1 MFDFKL
7 PGLHSLDQIINQNPL
22 AQAAGEMG
30 AAALGVADKPAV
42 TQAVYDEL
50 VHYFKYASTAE
61 TSRTGMANGHASLSG
76 V

>member
-7 PGLHSLDQIINQNPL
+7 SGLHSLDQIINQNPL

-42 TQAVYDEL
+42 TQGLHRSCTVWL
-50 VHYFKYASTAE
+50 L
-61 TSRTGMANGHASLSG
+61 G
-76 V
+76 